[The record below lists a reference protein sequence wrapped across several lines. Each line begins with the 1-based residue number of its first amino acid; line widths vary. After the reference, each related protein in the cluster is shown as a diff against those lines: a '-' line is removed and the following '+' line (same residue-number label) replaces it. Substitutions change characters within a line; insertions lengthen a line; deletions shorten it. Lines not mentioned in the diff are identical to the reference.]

1 MVRNFQNGKI
11 YSIRSHQTDKIYI
24 GSTTQSLS
32 QRFSNHK
39 GLNCSSREIM
49 QFADAY
55 IELIEMFPCANKIQ
69 LHRREGELIRTTE
82 CVNKMTP
89 GRTRAETNKQYRE
102 DNREKLL
109 EPQKQYSKQ
118 YRQTH
123 KNIRKCGCGVE
134 YNDGDTKVR
143 NQHYGSKFHIE
154 FVQDFHE
161 RLHQLLVPIE

>member
-1 MVRNFQNGKI
+1 MAPNFQDGKI
-11 YSIRSHQTDKIYI
+11 YSIRSHQTEKIYI

-39 GLNCSSREIM
+39 RLTCSSREIM

-69 LHRREGELIRTTE
+69 LHRREGELIRTMD

-123 KNIRKCGCGVE
+123 KNIRICSCGGK
-134 YNDGDTKVR
+134 YNDGDTHKMDR
-143 NQHYGSKFHIE
+143 HYNTKHHIE
-154 FVQDFHE
+154 FVN
-161 RLHQLLVPIE
+161 LQLLVPVE